1 MEYDYVAVNYDFA
14 LRNTVSGVDVY
25 DKTTGKFN
33 LSLTNVTDISS
44 FEDEDGNIDEEK
56 IFDAIKEEEEWN
68 EYQDNMATYGAP
80 T

>member
-1 MEYDYVAVNYDFA
+1 MMYDYVAVNYDFA
-14 LRNTVSGVDVY
+14 LRNTINGVDVY
-25 DKTTGKFN
+25 DKATDKFV
-33 LSLTNVTDISS
+33 LSLTNVTGISS

-56 IFDAIKEEEEWN
+56 IFDAVKEEEIMN

>member
-1 MEYDYVAVNYDFA
+1 MMYDYVTVNYDFA
-14 LRNTVSGVDVY
+14 LRNTISGVDVY
-25 DKTTGKFN
+25 DKATDKFV
-33 LSLTNVTDISS
+33 LSLTNVSGLSS

-56 IFDAIKEEEEWN
+56 IFDAVKEEEIMN

>member
-1 MEYDYVAVNYDFA
+1 MYDYVAVNYDFA
-14 LRNTVSGVDVY
+14 LRNTINGVDVY
-25 DKTTGKFN
+25 DKATDKFV
-33 LSLTNVTDISS
+33 LSLTNVTGISS

-56 IFDAIKEEEEWN
+56 IFDAVKEEEIMN